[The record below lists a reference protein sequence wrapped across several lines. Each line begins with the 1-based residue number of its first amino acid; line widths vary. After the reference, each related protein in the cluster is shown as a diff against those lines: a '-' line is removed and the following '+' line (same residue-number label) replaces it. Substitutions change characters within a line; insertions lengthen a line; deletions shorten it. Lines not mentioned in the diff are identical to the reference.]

1 MSQTVFVVMRSW
13 TVPFRSF
20 LAPTHP
26 FFFHPSCKTG
36 RLEEIPVVKLLF
48 ALPPCLIRL
57 CLIKKFIL
65 RKDTPFGMDV
75 FENGYKDQYIKVLTP
90 SENQKGME
98 EELYKPFQLISL
110 FNSVP

>member
-1 MSQTVFVVMRSW
+1 MAFLPEPCACGGEVLGEGGIHVSQTVFVVMRSW

-36 RLEEIPVVKLLF
+36 RLEEVPVVKLLF

-57 CLIKKFIL
+57 CLI
-65 RKDTPFGMDV
+65 R
-75 FENGYKDQYIKVLTP
+75 
-90 SENQKGME
+90 
-98 EELYKPFQLISL
+98 
-110 FNSVP
+110 